1 MEYKRKERGQSL
13 VEFVLILPVLLI
25 ILAGMLDLGR
35 LYFAYVAVTD
45 AAAEGAAY
53 AAIHPED
60 AAIPP
65 EDEEDNEIV
74 NRAQAASGGL
84 VKIDRSLVGI
94 ECLDHPECLA
104 MASGD
109 PITVTVSYT
118 FTLATPFISA
128 MVPDGVLMLNA
139 VATEVILAGEFY

>member
-53 AAIHPED
+53 AAIHPEYT
-60 AAIPP
+60 AIPP
-65 EDEEDNEIV
+65 EDEDNEIV

-84 VKIDRSLVGI
+84 VEIDRSLVGI
-94 ECLDHPECLA
+94 ECPA
-104 MASGD
+104 TASGD
-109 PITVTVSYT
+109 PITVTVNYT

-128 MVPDGVLMLNA
+128 MVPDGVLMLRA
-139 VATEVILAGEFY
+139 VAIEVILAGEL

>member
-1 MEYKRKERGQSL
+1 MEYKRKEKGQSL

-25 ILAGMLDLGR
+25 ILAGVLDLGR

-53 AAIHPED
+53 AAIYPD
-60 AAIPP
+60 
-65 EDEEDNEIV
+65 DSDGV
-74 NRAQAASGGL
+74 KDRAQAASGGL
-84 VKIDRSLVGI
+84 VEIEENLVHVSPI
-94 ECLDHPECLA
+94 VTP
-104 MASGD
+104 GD

-128 MVPDGVLMLNA
+128 MVPDGVLMLRA
-139 VATEVILAGEFY
+139 VATEAILAGEF

>member
-45 AAAEGAAY
+45 AAAEGVAY
-53 AAIHPED
+53 AAICPD
-60 AAIPP
+60 
-65 EDEEDNEIV
+65 DSDGV
-74 NRAQAASGGL
+74 KDRAQAASGGL
-84 VKIDRSLVGI
+84 IEIDRGLVGI
-94 ECLDHPECLA
+94 EPLPIIV
-104 MASGD
+104 ASGE
-109 PITVTVSYT
+109 PVTVTVNYT

-128 MVPDGVLMLNA
+128 MVPDGVLMLRA
-139 VATEVILAGEFY
+139 VATEAILAGEF

>member
-1 MEYKRKERGQSL
+1 MKYKRKEKGQSL

-45 AAAEGAAY
+45 AAAEGVAY
-53 AAIHPED
+53 AAICPD
-60 AAIPP
+60 
-65 EDEEDNEIV
+65 DSDGV
-74 NRAQAASGGL
+74 KDRACQAASGGL
-84 VKIDRSLVGI
+84 VVIEDDLVLIDPPPTV
-94 ECLDHPECLA
+94 
-104 MASGD
+104 ASGA

-128 MVPDGVLMLNA
+128 MVPDGVLMLCA
-139 VATEVILAGEFY
+139 TATEVILAGEF